1 MLGSSAPGGDPFPE
15 VTCVVAAEVTSWFS
29 VRRAGSPHTRAPA
42 RVLLFKRNI
51 ILLSIFFSPSVQKRF
66 TTKITLPV
74 LRASL
79 VGSESCRIGS
89 GKRCVSPPLPRRTG
103 CYHGVPAWGP
113 CAGLRGGGPARASSV
128 RCCWWC
134 WGARGR
140 PGGFARNL
148 PGLGQRSCL

>member
-15 VTCVVAAEVTSWFS
+15 VTCAVAAEVTSRFS

-42 RVLLFKRNI
+42 RVLFLKKNI
-51 ILLSIFFSPSVQKRF
+51 ILLSIFFSSSVQKRF
-66 TTKITLPV
+66 TTKRTLLVPRV
-74 LRASL
+74 SP
-79 VGSESCRIGS
+79 VGSEWHGIGS
-89 GKRCVSPPLPRRTG
+89 GKRRASPLPRRTG
-103 CYHGVPAWGP
+103 RYRGVPARGP

-140 PGGFARNL
+140 PGGFAGNL